1 MWGAGQLRL
10 TGLAHH
16 AVLWLLEF
24 AVCMT
29 PRSGVL
35 LLQSLVFG
43 RLQLTAASWA
53 GLGGAGCGGWSL
65 GWGLGLALLFPA
77 YLTR

>member
-1 MWGAGQLRL
+1 MWGAGQLHL

-29 PRSGVL
+29 LVQVFFCCSHWFLGGSSS
-35 LLQSLVFG
+35 LQPLGLGLVELVVG
-43 RLQLTAASWA
+43 AGSWA
-53 GLGGAGCGGWSL
+53 GAWAWPCCF
-65 GWGLGLALLFPA
+65 LL
-77 YLTR
+77 T